1 MGTLAGKSMELVNI
15 MKKRINIAFRQEIKW
30 NGEKEISR
38 MLFVQES
45 VTLETREALLFTRIK
60 DKIVEYRERMIDL
73 YWLRLY

>member
-1 MGTLAGKSMELVNI
+1 MELVNI

-73 YWLRLY
+73 YRLRLY